1 MLKRI
6 VMTTIAAAVLALL
19 MGACAAPLT
28 HHARLLPVIR
38 VIPSPVTPARG

>member
-19 MGACAAPLT
+19 VAACAAPVT

-38 VIPSPVTPARG
+38 VLPSPIHARG